1 MVGLLRHPQL
11 INMKQNEYLGIEVG
25 TYVYLS
31 ENRPTIN
38 LKGDHA
44 FMLKI
49 LTKASLIFH
58 LPNVILVSRR
68 KFPDMESLG

>member
-11 INMKQNEYLGIEVG
+11 INMKQNEYLGTEVG
-25 TYVYLS
+25 TYVSLI
-31 ENRPTIN
+31 ENSLPIN

-44 FMLKI
+44 FLLKI
-49 LTKASLIFH
+49 PTKASLIFH
-58 LPNVILVSRR
+58 LPNIVLVSRT